1 MDTNRAERTALLAT
15 EVGRQ
20 TSYLMR
26 FARTRIR
33 DEHRAE
39 EAVQETLLAALQCLP
54 SYDGRATLRTWL
66 TGILL
71 HKIHDGFRRASRE
84 AEVPDEETPEPADEI
99 TPEHALHV
107 KQMCGAL
114 ARAFEA
120 LPPRQAKAFDLREV
134 EGIDSNEVCRA
145 LGVSAANLWVLTH
158 RAKAGLRSALE
169 RDGFLAA
176 V

>member
-1 MDTNRAERTALLAT
+1 MDTNRAERTALLSA

-39 EAVQETLLAALQCLP
+39 EAVQETLLAALESLA
-54 SYDGRATLRTWL
+54 SYYGRATLRTWL

-71 HKIHDGFRRASRE
+71 HKIHDGFRRAARE
-84 AEVPDEETPEPADEI
+84 AEVPEEETSEAMDEI
-99 TPEHALHV
+99 TPEHSLHV
-107 KQMCGAL
+107 KQLCGSL
-114 ARAFEA
+114 ARAFDA
-120 LPPRQAKAFDLREV
+120 LPRRQADAFNLREIA
-134 EGIDSNEVCRA
+134 GLDSGDICRQ
-145 LGVSAANLWVLTH
+145 LGVSASNLWVLTH
-158 RAKAGLRSALE
+158 RAKAGLRAALE

-176 V
+176 A